1 MGEYLLDF
9 PGKQDV
15 LRYVLS
21 ANAPETK
28 DNDFTW
34 KDFQTKNNSELVAI
48 FGNLVNRTMVL
59 IKKYFDGIV
68 PAKGEL
74 TDVDKETIKGI
85 AEVPGK
91 IAESLENFH
100 FRDSLSEMMNLAR
113 LGNKYLTETEPWKIY
128 KTDPERVKTV
138 LNISLQICAN
148 LAIVAEPFLP
158 FSSAKLYKMLNF
170 EKKVWKDAGSADL
183 IEAGHVLAEPELLFD
198 KIEDSAVEA
207 QIAKLQETKRL
218 NELNAPVEISPQKA
232 ETTFDDFSKMD
243 LRVGKILE
251 AETVP
256 KANKLLK
263 LLIDTGIDKR
273 TIVSGIAEYY
283 KPEEIIGKSVC
294 VLVNLAPRKLKG
306 VVSNGMILMA
316 QNPKGGLCFV
326 SPVEDFNP
334 GSEIK

>member
-1 MGEYLLDF
+1 M
-9 PGKQDV
+9 
-15 LRYVLS
+15 
-21 ANAPETK
+21 
-28 DNDFTW
+28 
-34 KDFQTKNNSELVAI
+34 
-48 FGNLVNRTMVL
+48 
-59 IKKYFDGIV
+59 
-68 PAKGEL
+68 
-74 TDVDKETIKGI
+74 
-85 AEVPGK
+85 
-91 IAESLENFH
+91 
-100 FRDSLSEMMNLAR
+100 
-113 LGNKYLTETEPWKIY
+113 
-128 KTDPERVKTV
+128 
-138 LNISLQICAN
+138 
-148 LAIVAEPFLP
+148 
-158 FSSAKLYKMLNF
+158 
-170 EKKVWKDAGSADL
+170 
-183 IEAGHVLAEPELLFD
+183 
-198 KIEDSAVEA
+198 EA

-283 KPEEIIGKSVC
+283 KPEEIVGKSVC

-306 VVSNGMILMA
+306 VISNGMILMA